1 MVITYHFNSSG
12 NVVDVNDEM
21 WYTYGTKYD
30 SGIEN
35 SPSDQGRV
43 RKAVVNRIKNSDF
56 YTGWTQ
62 TKGNAADVFSLDD
75 TNLCMSIRGAKM
87 VKGGEGESVF
97 ATTAKLFET
106 GVNYTFSAYIKTT
119 GLTVSEGKKGAFIR
133 VTDGENVYESE
144 AIIENTAAREIN
156 TFANGWQRVYVT
168 FPFNTEPVITDT
180 NKPAEMFGVNVDVSL
195 VCDASAGTVWFSC
208 PQVEVGEVANMF
220 NLIMNADFAETI
232 ENTEN
237 TSLTRYYPAN
247 WEHLGGD
254 LGTYAQTGV
263 VFDRAVN
270 QMPANVH
277 GNALRLY
284 SQPRRSDIF
293 TGQIIRAYGQAGDVF
308 VLGGWAN
315 TNSVQGTYFRGK
327 PERGIRYIPVT
338 II

>member
-1 MVITYHFNSSG
+1 
-12 NVVDVNDEM
+12 
-21 WYTYGTKYD
+21 
-30 SGIEN
+30 
-35 SPSDQGRV
+35 
-43 RKAVVNRIKNSDF
+43 
-56 YTGWTQ
+56 
-62 TKGNAADVFSLDD
+62 
-75 TNLCMSIRGAKM
+75 M

-168 FPFNTEPVITDT
+168 FPFNTEPEVPDT
-180 NKPAEMFGVNVDVSL
+180 AEYIEAYGVNVDVSL

-237 TSLTRYYPAN
+237 SSLTRYYPAN

-254 LGTYAQTGV
+254 LG
-263 VFDRAVN
+263 
-270 QMPANVH
+270 NVDNETFEKIH
-277 GNALRLY
+277 
-284 SQPRRSDIF
+284 F
-293 TGQIIRAYGQAGDVF
+293 WF
-308 VLGGWAN
+308 HH
-315 TNSVQGTYFRGK
+315 
-327 PERGIRYIPVT
+327 
-338 II
+338 